1 MRRRRKPV
9 AVNAG
14 TTLLAPAHLG
24 VTNTIQVRSCNCK
37 VKWKLLLGVFRSGV
51 LGNNA
56 SPQRGGFGGSGTDLV
71 EKSVRFSLPKPK
83 KKPTSTSVDNLIDD
97 ESGPPFQSKPHH
109 SCSSHHAIHPDH
121 AHHYCPGSTMS
132 LNRRHL
138 CRHHN
143 NRSSSAWEDLGGGDD
158 SEDESSPMM
167 SWESTCLYEN
177 TG

>member
-1 MRRRRKPV
+1 MS
-9 AVNAG
+9 
-14 TTLLAPAHLG
+14 
-24 VTNTIQVRSCNCK
+24 NTRNLNGF
-37 VKWKLLLGVFRSGV
+37 WSGV

-97 ESGPPFQSKPHH
+97 ESGGPPFHAKPHH